1 MASRAT
7 AWRPLCC
14 LLLAALLALAACAG
28 HKAAEPLAPVTAA
41 TWAQVDRDIASA
53 SMAAADKAED
63 YARGAMEN
71 WMDLVY
77 QRTDSDFIPWFSGYW
92 TQQWLGL
99 RVAWYKLGDSQKSP
113 AVSRLSVY
121 LQGQYQRRVLEPV
134 ARQVDPAA
142 VMEAATRFY
151 VQALAGQLDAIPE
164 RLGVPRPQLDQ
175 RLQAIPAIALG
186 PPATRDASLYQ
197 LLQAKRLDQLPAYQA
212 LIARVH
218 DASTRTGVDVDEPDQ
233 GVSAVARRTSEKL
246 LGEVTVSGAVGAIAA
261 AVGKAAGT
269 VLSLGSAGFTALSR
283 DRERPQLEAQL
294 RKDLN
299 DAFDQQWLA
308 LMGNSQSG
316 VLAGVHY
323 LSLQVEAGVATPWTA
338 QP

>member
-7 AWRPLCC
+7 AWRPLRC

-164 RLGVPRPQLDQ
+164 RLGVPRAQLDQ

-186 PPATRDASLYQ
+186 PPAARDASLYQ

-218 DASTRTGVDVDEPDQ
+218 DASTRTGVDVESPDQ

-269 VLSLGSAGFTALSR
+269 VLSLGSAGLTALSR

-323 LSLQVEAGVATPWTA
+323 LSLQVEAGAAAPWTA